1 MAVLCS
7 VLPNLTALSGNINI
21 TAFSNTSHLA
31 TVVLNFTQDEI
42 PPTYSQYKR
51 TKVVL
56 DTYVIPVI
64 CLIGLLGNILNIIVL
79 SRRRLYLSLEKL
91 ESSVHTGL
99 LALAVSDML
108 FCISVLPHAF
118 RDRQHFR
125 SASIDF
131 WLLYNTYSAA
141 VINTWLLC
149 SAWITVTLAVCRY
162 LAVCRPLQTQ
172 CSSHSIGRIVA
183 VVVLCSVL
191 LNLPRYWSE
200 TITWVPCIEG
210 GRLYY
215 AVNGPLQGTTQLI
228 YMWMYFVLAIVVPVI
243 ILIYC
248 TAHLIM
254 AFKKSQKLRN
264 QHKPITTT
272 MNSSKNIVTYILCVI
287 VIFYVILVIPAEI
300 IIFVKY
306 FMGENYSFT
315 NSMHYS
321 LAVSVCNALQ
331 AINFSFNFMLYCIIN
346 VHFRKVTRDIMSHLL
361 PGSCSKSPSG
371 GAMIEMAPL
380 RRNTN
385 SRRHGNGKAVT
396 Y

>member
-1 MAVLCS
+1 MTVWCLFTNQSLANADINNISDINTVDLEII
-7 VLPNLTALSGNINI
+7 NLTYLD
-21 TAFSNTSHLA
+21 
-31 TVVLNFTQDEI
+31 V
-42 PPTYSQYKR
+42 PPTYSQYKWMQ
-51 TKVVL
+51 VVL
-56 DTYVIPVI
+56 ETYVIPLI
-64 CLIGLLGNILNIIVL
+64 CLIGLLGNVLNIVVL

-200 TITWVPCIEG
+200 TITSVPCIEG
-210 GRLYY
+210 GRSYY
-215 AVNGPLQGTTQLI
+215 AMNGPLQGTSQLI
-228 YMWMYFVLAIVVPVI
+228 YMWMYFVLAIIVPVI

-248 TAHLIM
+248 TGHLIM
-254 AFKKSQKLRN
+254 ALRKTQQLGCKHGSEGSAAHSRN
-264 QHKPITTT
+264 V
-272 MNSSKNIVTYILCVI
+272 VTATLCII
-287 VIFYVILVIPAEI
+287 VILYIFLVIPAEI
-300 IIFVKY
+300 INFVRSSTKDT
-306 FMGENYSFT
+306 FSLT
-315 NSMHYS
+315 DSMHYS
-321 LAVSVCNALQ
+321 LTVSVCNALQ

-346 VHFRKVTRDIMSHLL
+346 MHFRKVMRDLMTHLVPTSCKTSSGTRF
-361 PGSCSKSPSG
+361 
-371 GAMIEMAPL
+371 EMAPL
-380 RRNTN
+380 RR
-385 SRRHGNGKAVT
+385 V
-396 Y
+396 